1 VLFPGWE
8 DVGITYW
15 SGNRARTVA
24 VAAILIAVAGLVVGF
39 AAGLGMLGRPST
51 GPAQAAL
58 ATDQPRV
65 SGKPKPSAT
74 ATANAQPTAPAA
86 TPGPA
91 VAPTPTAP
99 PPPVEADVPLVPVVS
114 YWSGAQS
121 ITKERIAQAVAGNDA
136 TFKSVVIAPGTSMEV
151 GSALGVQPGSAVRE
165 LAGDELLKAVA
176 NGALGLVPLP
186 QVAPGVHALAVDG
199 VSLFGNDR
207 ITSLDQWPLTFHV
220 TLPAYE
226 WDQTKTWTLVAGGDI
241 MPDRGTYEQVF
252 AENKG
257 VDFPWD
263 GGTTS
268 ITGHHC
274 CTPFGWPV
282 TESQRTGNK
291 GVVRALF
298 NDADIAMAN
307 LEGPVKDAFTY
318 HQHGFTF
325 TGDPRLL
332 NGLVN
337 AGFDYASL
345 ANNHIGNGGPAGLRD
360 TIRHLDDEG
369 IAHAGAGENLAA
381 AARPALFTVNGTR
394 VAVVSCS
401 EVGGFLA
408 GADKLGQLRCSA
420 PETIAAIKGIRDK
433 ADVVIVFPH
442 WGVEYRAKPTGS
454 QMNLAKAWAQAG
466 ADVVLGSHPHWAE
479 AIDDIDGTFVVYC
492 MGNLVFDQTWSENTQ
507 EGLIVELTF
516 QGNQLVQAWLHP
528 TLILDAVQPN
538 LLDYGAGGSDV
549 LARVRAAS
557 AGLFPY

>member
-1 VLFPGWE
+1 MAL
-8 DVGITYW
+8 
-15 SGNRARTVA
+15 AA
-24 VAAILIAVAGLVVGF
+24 VLIASVGLIVGF
-39 AAGLGMLGRPST
+39 GTGLAMFSHSSPSPTAAALGSGRPAPSGHQVST
-51 GPAQAAL
+51 A
-58 ATDQPRV
+58 
-65 SGKPKPSAT
+65 S
-74 ATANAQPTAPAA
+74 A
-86 TPGPA
+86 TPGPRSTGPQLTA
-91 VAPTPTAP
+91 SPTVTPTPTPAAP
-99 PPPVEADVPLVPVVS
+99 PLEADVPLVPVVS
-114 YWSGAQS
+114 FWSGATS
-121 ITKERIAQAVAGNDA
+121 ITRDRIASAIAGNDRVY
-136 TFKSVVIAPGTSMEV
+136 TKVVVPTGMGDAVDGAFGIARSGTIG
-151 GSALGVQPGSAVRE
+151 GSGNPLEAEPDALA
-165 LAGDELLKAVA
+165 KAIA
-176 NGALGLVPLP
+176 DGALGLVPLP
-186 QVAPGVHALAVDG
+186 DVTPTVKALAVDG

-207 ITSLDQWPLTFHV
+207 TAGLGEWPLTVHV

-226 WDQTKTWTLVAGGDI
+226 WDQAKTWTLVAGGDI

-263 GGTTS
+263 GGTAS

-282 TESQRTGNK
+282 TESKRTGNA

-318 HQHGFTF
+318 HQHGFAF

-332 NGLVN
+332 NGLVD

-360 TIRHLDDEG
+360 TIRHLDEAG
-369 IAHAGAGENLAA
+369 IAHAGAGQNLAA
-381 AARPALFTVNGTR
+381 AAKPAVFTVNGTR

-408 GADKLGQLRCSA
+408 AADKLGQLRCSA
-420 PETIAAIKGIRDK
+420 PETIAAIKDVRDK

-454 QMNLAKAWAQAG
+454 QLNLANAWAKAG

-479 AIDDIDGTFVVYC
+479 AIDDINGTFVVYC

-516 QGNQLVQAWLHP
+516 QGNHLVQAWLHP
-528 TLILDAVQPN
+528 TLILNAVQPN

-557 AGLFPY
+557 VGLFPY

>member
-1 VLFPGWE
+1 M
-8 DVGITYW
+8 
-15 SGNRARTVA
+15 
-24 VAAILIAVAGLVVGF
+24 AAILIAVAGLVVGF

-51 GPAQAAL
+51 GPVQAAV
-58 ATDQPRV
+58 ATDQPNA
-65 SGKPKPSAT
+65 SGKPKPT
-74 ATANAQPTAPAA
+74 AASTANGQPTAPAP
-86 TPGPA
+86 TPLPT
-91 VAPTPTAP
+91 VAPTPTVP

-114 YWSGAQS
+114 FWSGAQS
-121 ITKERIAQAVAGNDA
+121 ITKDRVALAVAGNDA
-136 TFKSVVIAPGTSMEV
+136 TFKSVVIAEGTSAAV
-151 GSALGVQPGSAVRE
+151 GSALGVQPGPAVRE
-165 LAGDELLKAVA
+165 LAGDELVKAVA

-186 QVAPGVHALAVDG
+186 QVTPGVHALAVDG

-207 ITSLDQWPLTFHV
+207 ANNLDGWPLMAHLL
-220 TLPAYE
+220 LPAYD
-226 WDQTKTWTLVAGGDI
+226 WNQTKTWTLVAGGDI
-241 MPDRGTYEQVF
+241 LLDRGVANQVT
-252 AENKG
+252 NLDMG

-263 GGTTS
+263 GGTAS

-282 TESQRTGNK
+282 TESKRTGNK
-291 GVVRALF
+291 GAVRALF

-307 LEGPVKDAFTY
+307 LEGPVKNAFTY
-318 HQHGFTF
+318 HEHGFTF

-332 NGLVN
+332 KGLAD
-337 AGFDYASL
+337 AGLDYASL

-360 TIRHLDDEG
+360 TISHLDQLG

-381 AARPALFTVNGTR
+381 AATPAHLKVNGTT

-408 GADKLGQLRCSA
+408 DVDKIGMLRCSA
-420 PETIAAIKGIRDK
+420 PQMLAAIKEAHAK

-454 QMNLAKAWAQAG
+454 QMNLAKAWANGG

-479 AIDDIDGTFVVYC
+479 AIQDIGDTFVVYC

-516 QGNQLVQAWLHP
+516 EGDRLVQAWLHP
-528 TLILDAVQPN
+528 TLLLDAAQPN
-538 LLDYGAGGSDV
+538 LLDYAAGGADV
-549 LARVRAAS
+549 LARVKAAS
-557 AGLFPY
+557 TGMFPY